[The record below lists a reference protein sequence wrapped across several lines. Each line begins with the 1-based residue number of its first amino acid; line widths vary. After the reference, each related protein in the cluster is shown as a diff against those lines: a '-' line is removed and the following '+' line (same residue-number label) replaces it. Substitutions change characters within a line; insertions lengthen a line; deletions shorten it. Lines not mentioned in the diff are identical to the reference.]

1 MAVHDVLQVPTIE
14 WDDGLVYIFSLTFGG
29 QKLFAG
35 FIHMQ
40 AAVAAQV
47 QKATNTQIND
57 KVQESIA
64 LAVQVQLATDPGCWI
79 DTLKN
84 GLRTT
89 TPVKIV
95 FDDATNWNYTTKT
108 GINFKLQALHSIID
122 VLKP

>member
-1 MAVHDVLQVPTIE
+1 MAVQEVVQVPTIE
-14 WDDGLVYIFSLTFGG
+14 WDDGLAYIFSFTAGG
-29 QKLFAG
+29 QKFGG

-47 QKATNTQIND
+47 QKAVNTQIND

-64 LAVQVQLATDPGCWI
+64 KAVQVQLATDPGCWI

-89 TPVKIV
+89 TPVKIT
-95 FDDATNWNYTTKT
+95 FDDAVNWNYTTKT
-108 GINFKLQALHSIID
+108 NKSFTLQALYSIVD
-122 VLKP
+122 VVKP

>member
-1 MAVHDVLQVPTIE
+1 MGVKEVVQVPTIE
-14 WDDGLVYIFSLTFGG
+14 WDDGLAYIFSFSMGG
-29 QKLFAG
+29 QKIFAG

-64 LAVQVQLATDPGCWI
+64 KAVQVQLATDPACWI

-89 TPVKIV
+89 TPVKII
-95 FDDATNWNYTTKT
+95 FDDATNWNYSTKT
-108 GINFKLQALHSIID
+108 GKNFVLQSLFSIVD